1 MTAGHP
7 HSVALEHH
15 KDYVGS
21 KIGIWLF
28 LFTEILLFGGLF
40 LLYAVYR
47 SDYTQDFHNAANEL
61 DTLVGAANT
70 IILLTS
76 SLTVALSI
84 AAVHHGNRKLAI
96 IMLVLTVV
104 LGGWFMVN
112 KYFEWGAKISH
123 GVYPGSEFLRHHPKG
138 EIIFFGLY
146 FTMTGL
152 HGLHVVVGM
161 ILLTVMIFKLFGQ
174 PRSQVRFVDGHGLE
188 QARGGRIVFKD
199 GQDREVWSSEQLD
212 DSVQAVTMNVKFW
225 PVPKRFHVADFGQL
239 ENSGLYWHIV
249 DIIWIFLFPLF
260 YLIT

>member
-1 MTAGHP
+1 MSGP

-15 KDYVGS
+15 KDYTGS

-28 LFTEILLFGGLF
+28 LITEVLLFGGLF
-40 LLYAVYR
+40 LLYATYR
-47 SDYTQDFHNAANEL
+47 SGYAEDFHNAANEL
-61 DTLVGAANT
+61 DKLVGAANT

-84 AAVHHGNRKLAI
+84 AAIHHGNRKLAV

-104 LGGWFMVN
+104 LGGWFLVN
-112 KYFEWGAKISH
+112 KYFEWGTKISH
-123 GVYPGSEFLRHHPKG
+123 GIYPGSESLAHHPKG

-152 HGLHVVVGM
+152 HGLHVIVGM
-161 ILLTVMIFKLFGQ
+161 ILLTVMAFKVMGQ
-174 PRSQVRFVDGHGLE
+174 PRSQVQFADGRGLE
-188 QARGGRIVFKD
+188 TALGGRLSLKD
-199 GQDREVWSSEQLD
+199 GKGGEVWTSEELD
-212 DSVQAVTMNVKFW
+212 DSVQSISVKVKYW
-225 PVPKRFHVADFGQL
+225 PVAKRIHVADFAQL

-260 YLIT
+260 YLIV